1 MTDPVCIDNGSS
13 SAREEDADMLQFCA
27 SFFKSLA
34 MYTCLYWQA
43 YYKAELV
50 HLIVLC
56 WAAGT
61 CQP

>member
-1 MTDPVCIDNGSS
+1 MADPVCIDNGSS
-13 SAREEDADMLQFCA
+13 SAGEDADMLQFYA

-34 MYTCLYWQA
+34 TYTCLYWQA
-43 YYKAELV
+43 YYISELV